1 MGVGLVDF
9 FFSLLW
15 AVVVVV
21 GVADGRVGLFCSA
34 VLAVVV
40 PCFVVLWFF
49 FFFSL
54 LWIAG
59 GGGGGG
65 GCCGFGCG

>member
-1 MGVGLVDF
+1 MWPWLI

-15 AVVVVV
+15 AMVVVVVV

-54 LWIAG
+54 AVDW
-59 GGGGGG
+59 
-65 GCCGFGCG
+65 

>member
-1 MGVGLVDF
+1 M
-9 FFSLLW
+9 
-15 AVVVVV
+15 VV

-49 FFFSL
+49 FP
-54 LWIAG
+54 
-59 GGGGGG
+59 
-65 GCCGFGCG
+65 CCGLLVVVVVVVVVVVLAVADGSVADGIVVVELWLVL

>member
-1 MGVGLVDF
+1 MWVWLI

-15 AVVVVV
+15 AMVVVVV
-21 GVADGRVGLFCSA
+21 SVAVGRVGLFCSA

-49 FFFSL
+49 FFSL
-54 LWIAG
+54 LWT
-59 GGGGGG
+59 GGGGG

>member
-1 MGVGLVDF
+1 MWAWLI

-15 AVVVVV
+15 AVVVVVVVVVVV

-40 PCFVVLWFF
+40 PCFVVL
-49 FFFSL
+49 
-54 LWIAG
+54 
-59 GGGGGG
+59 
-65 GCCGFGCG
+65 

>member
-1 MGVGLVDF
+1 M
-9 FFSLLW
+9 
-15 AVVVVV
+15 VV

-34 VLAVVV
+34 VLTVVV

-49 FFFSL
+49 FSL
-54 LWIAG
+54 LWTSG

-65 GCCGFGCG
+65 GCGFGCG